1 MIAVREQRVAVQG
14 SPIPLVRR
22 AAKSEHDPIR
32 RLLRVG
38 FGQYATDIAPPVWAD
53 YLADLL
59 DLDRHA
65 HDGQLLVGVVA
76 GQIVGYAAFYPDASS
91 QGLGWPP
98 GWAGGRGLVVHP
110 THRGDGIAA
119 ALLAEMER
127 RGRAARAPV
136 FAFHTSA
143 FMTGAVTLYERLGY
157 GRAPEFD
164 LDMNAHYGINTTAE
178 WTALAYL
185 RCLTAPT

>member
-1 MIAVREQRVAVQG
+1 MTRITAMNKPPPGGVLALRTNRVRPVRPRLREDRVIAVREQRVAVQG

-32 RLLRVG
+32 QLLRVG

-98 GWAGGRGLVVHP
+98 GWAGGRGLAVHP
-110 THRGDGIAA
+110 AHRGDGIAA
-119 ALLAEMER
+119 ALMAR
-127 RGRAARAPV
+127 WSAAAAPRGPPSSPSTPPR
-136 FAFHTSA
+136 S
-143 FMTGAVTLYERLGY
+143 
-157 GRAPEFD
+157 
-164 LDMNAHYGINTTAE
+164 
-178 WTALAYL
+178 
-185 RCLTAPT
+185 